1 MAAIPKG
8 SKKGESLDSPFHVPV
23 LLQEAIKY
31 LAVKK
36 GEIYLDATVGGGG
49 HAGEIVKKGG
59 CLFGLDQDPQAL
71 AAAEKYLKSLPRESF
86 TCPYPFF
93 KRKDGANSFPWRL
106 EKGNFKD
113 LAAIAQKNGLK
124 EVAGILFD
132 LGASRKQL
140 TSKERGFSFQSPR
153 LDMRMD
159 PDLGVTAA
167 DLLSVLSEN
176 ELYQIFNQFSQEKLA
191 RPIARALVR
200 AREIKPIKSG
210 QELAALVEKI
220 YRRYRRRGK
229 IHPATK
235 VFQALRI
242 AVNSELDNLKEALPQ
257 ALKLLKK
264 GGRLVVISFHE
275 GEDRIVKKFFKNKEK
290 EGKLKIL
297 TKKIVVPQEG
307 EKEKNPSARSAR
319 LRAAEKLN

>member
-8 SKKGESLDSPFHVPV
+8 SKKGESLVSPFHIPV

-49 HAGEIVKKGG
+49 HAGEIIKKGG
-59 CLFGLDQDPQAL
+59 FLFGLDQDPQAL
-71 AAAEKYLKSLPRESF
+71 TATEKYLKSLPRESF
-86 TCPYPFF
+86 TCPCPFF
-93 KRKDGANSFPWRL
+93 KKKDGDNSFPWRL

-140 TSKERGFSFQSPR
+140 TSKERGFSFQSPQ

-176 ELYQIFNQFSQEKLA
+176 ELYQIFSQFSQEKLA
-191 RPIARALVR
+191 RPIAHALVR
-200 AREIKPIKSG
+200 ARKIKPIRSG
-210 QELAALVEKI
+210 QELAGLVEKI
-220 YRRYRRRGK
+220 YRRHRQRGK

-242 AVNSELDNLKEALPQ
+242 AVNSELENLKEALPQ
-257 ALKLLKK
+257 ALGLLKK
-264 GGRLVVISFHE
+264 GGRIVIISFHE
-275 GEDRIVKKFFKNKEK
+275 GEDRIAKNFFKSKEEK
-290 EGKLKIL
+290 GKIKIL
-297 TKKIVVPQEG
+297 TKKVIVPQEE
-307 EKEKNPSARSAR
+307 EKKKNPSARSAR
-319 LRAAEKLN
+319 LRAAEKLS